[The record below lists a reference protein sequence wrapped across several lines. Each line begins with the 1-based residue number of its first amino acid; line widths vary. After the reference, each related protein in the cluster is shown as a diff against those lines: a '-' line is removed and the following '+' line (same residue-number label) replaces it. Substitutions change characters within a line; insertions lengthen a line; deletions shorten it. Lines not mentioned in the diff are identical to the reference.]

1 MKSIL
6 VALFVFAVAA
16 SSIPAHADN
25 SGSSLL
31 VGGRAR
37 ISAIGAQTLCLETKD
52 DVDAAARAAAS
63 QDRAGFLAAVAG
75 GIYLASGTHVR
86 AIDDGG
92 YMNSIIR
99 VRVLD
104 GQYVGTPCWFRQGVG
119 AFKDITRPNFST

>member
-6 VALFVFAVAA
+6 VALFVFAFAA

-25 SGSSLL
+25 AASSIL

-37 ISAIGAQTLCLETKD
+37 ISATGSQILCLMTKD
-52 DVDAAARAAAS
+52 DVDAAARASAAN
-63 QDRAGFLAAVAG
+63 DRAGFLQALAG
-75 GIYLASGTHVR
+75 GIHLANGTHVLG
-86 AIDDGG
+86 IDEGG
-92 YMNSIIR
+92 DMNSIIR

-119 AFKDITRPNFST
+119 AFKDITPPSI